1 MLQSEYLGATLRYEG
16 LRILRLPDVKPPCLT
31 CPVLGP
37 GNFFASPKHFPS
49 NGCRFGA
56 ENATSVPRYWI
67 PIELKNR
74 TTRARALVTSGEWVM
89 SSSAWVEDCMTAVS

>member
-31 CPVLGP
+31 CRVFGP
-37 GNFFASPKHFPS
+37 GNFFALSIFRRS
-49 NGCRFGA
+49 SRRFGA
-56 ENATSVPRYWI
+56 ENATTYRHWI

-74 TTRARALVTSGEWVM
+74 TTRAMASVTSGE
-89 SSSAWVEDCMTAVS
+89 